1 MKTFNEITD
10 LVANEIQKLDWSME
24 PHGLYDP
31 IAYILD
37 MGGKRLRPAMA
48 LMALNL
54 YTDDLTPVITP
65 ALGLEVFHNFTL
77 LHDDIMDRAPIRRG
91 KDTVHIKWN
100 DNTAILSGDVMQIA
114 AYQLLAQTPEKHL
127 KEVLDLFSKT
137 AREICEGQQYD
148 VDFEKRDDVTA
159 DEYLEMIR
167 LKTAVLIACALK
179 MGAIVGG
186 ASRGDANELYDF
198 GIHIGLAFQL
208 KDDLLDVY
216 GDEATFGKKIGGDI
230 LCNKKTYLLIHA
242 MELAEGEN
250 RNELFSWLNTENEN
264 PEEKIEAVTNLYN
277 TLKVKKICEDKM
289 SFFYEKAIANLEK
302 VSVDDNKKQ
311 ELRKL
316 AIKLMSRND

>member
-54 YTDDLTPVITP
+54 YTDDLIPVITP